1 MFFWNKNRKIEEL
14 EREVIILRDR
24 NDFLE
29 VELTKMNNDLE
40 EYDELD
46 ISYCKLSQEIEEI
59 KEKNKFY
66 QIRYANERN
75 RSKGWKE
82 RYYKVKKE
90 IKRLEDA
97 KRELMKDKDACK
109 KALKNKV
116 HRDKKGRFAKK
127 DN

>member
-14 EREVIILRDR
+14 EREVILLRDR

-40 EYDELD
+40 KYDELD

-75 RSKGWKE
+75 RAKGWKE
-82 RYYKVKKE
+82 RYHKVKKE

-116 HRDKKGRFAKK
+116 HRDKKGRFAKN

>member
-29 VELTKMNNDLE
+29 VELDKLNNDLE

-75 RSKGWKE
+75 RAKGWKE

>member
-40 EYDELD
+40 KYDELD
-46 ISYCKLSQEIEEI
+46 ISYSKLSQEIEEI

-82 RYYKVKKE
+82 RYYNVKKE

>member
-14 EREVIILRDR
+14 EREVILLRDR

-40 EYDELD
+40 EYNELD
-46 ISYCKLSQEIEEI
+46 VSYSKLSQEIEEI

-66 QIRYANERN
+66 QIRYANKRN

>member
-14 EREVIILRDR
+14 EREVILLRDR

-40 EYDELD
+40 KYDELD
-46 ISYCKLSQEIEEI
+46 ISYSKLSQEIE
-59 KEKNKFY
+59 
-66 QIRYANERN
+66 
-75 RSKGWKE
+75 
-82 RYYKVKKE
+82 
-90 IKRLEDA
+90 EDA

>member
-14 EREVIILRDR
+14 EREVILLRDR

-40 EYDELD
+40 E
-46 ISYCKLSQEIEEI
+46 I

-66 QIRYANERN
+66 QIRYANERD
-75 RSKGWKE
+75 RAKGWKE
-82 RYYKVKKE
+82 RYYNVKKE

>member
-29 VELTKMNNDLE
+29 VELTKLNNDLE

-75 RSKGWKE
+75 RAKGWKE
-82 RYYKVKKE
+82 RYYNVKKE

>member
-14 EREVIILRDR
+14 EREVILLRDR

-40 EYDELD
+40 KYDELD

-75 RSKGWKE
+75 RAKGWKE
-82 RYYKVKKE
+82 RYYNVKKE